1 MPATPASCPFPRWIA
16 HRGAGRLAPENT
28 LAAFAEGARRGHRM
42 VECDVQ
48 LSADGVA
55 FLLHDATLDRTTDGH
70 GPATVRPWAELAALD
85 AGAWHS
91 PAHRGERLPTLAQ
104 AARWSLSAG
113 VRLNLEI
120 KPPVGQ
126 GDATGRTVAQQA
138 RQLWADHRE
147 AWPLLTS
154 FDPQALAGA
163 QAVAPALPRGL
174 LVDPWWPGVWDTLS
188 ALEACALVA
197 EASLWTAGR
206 VQQTHALGWH
216 ALAYT
221 VNDAARAQALRR
233 WGVDSLITDR
243 VDRFRP

>member
-1 MPATPASCPFPRWIA
+1 MPSASDACPFPRWIA

-28 LAAFAEGARRGHRM
+28 LAAFAEGARRGFRM
-42 VECDVQ
+42 IECDVQ

-55 FLLHDATLDRTTDGH
+55 FLLHDATLSRTTDGQ
-70 GPATVRPWAELAALD
+70 GQAAERTWSDLARLD

-91 PAHRGERLPTLAQ
+91 PAHRGERLPTLAE
-104 AARWSLSAG
+104 AAQWSHATG

-120 KPPVGQ
+120 KPPADRGS
-126 GDATGRTVAQQA
+126 ASGRAVAQQVLD
-138 RQLWADHRE
+138 LWGDQPAVG
-147 AWPLLTS
+147 PLLTS
-154 FDPQALAGA
+154 FDPQALAAA
-163 QAVAPALPRGL
+163 QAAAPAISRGL
-174 LVDPWWPGVWDTLS
+174 LVAAWWPGVWDTLS

-197 EASLWTAGR
+197 EERLWSAER

-221 VNDAARAQALRR
+221 VNDATRAQTLLD

-243 VDRFRP
+243 VEHFRP